1 MLHLKGMKTQEKLS
15 TLWIL
20 IVANIILADI
30 LSAFIA
36 FGNPS
41 VIDIPG
47 DPRVVMAVS
56 AILLNI
62 PIFMIYLSRILK
74 PKLNRNLNTVAAI
87 ITFIFVIGG
96 ASSLPHYIVIAV
108 IETILLTLIIKIS
121 WKGTFKE

>member
-1 MLHLKGMKTQEKLS
+1 MKTQEKLS